1 MALTACR
8 DQGIRYPADFF
19 AEEAVALFIADLV
32 AFVRALA
39 SPKAREP
46 QR

>member
-1 MALTACR
+1 MALTVFR
-8 DQGIRYPADFF
+8 DQGIRYSADFF
-19 AEEAVALFIADLV
+19 AEETVALFIADMV
-32 AFVRALA
+32 AFIGALA